1 MHVIGI
7 VGRVYFNK
15 DDQEIIQ
22 THDAVRRYVDS
33 KNDMVAITI
42 LPTEDLHYHEIQDGS
57 DEINYDKIN
66 HVLEMCDAYIVPGG
80 TYAYNLDQYVIKY
93 AIEHDKPLLAICLGF
108 QMMCS
113 LFAKNR
119 DRFDMTVHSSTD
131 RHHGKPNEYAH
142 SVVINKGTL
151 LSEIMGEENIDV
163 NSVHNDIV
171 DFEMN
176 DLVINAIS
184 DDGVI
189 EGVEY
194 PNKKFILGLQWHP
207 EYLRDENSEKVLSRF
222 VEEIRNGKEG

>member
-1 MHVIGI
+1 
-7 VGRVYFNK
+7 
-15 DDQEIIQ
+15 
-22 THDAVRRYVDS
+22 
-33 KNDMVAITI
+33 
-42 LPTEDLHYHEIQDGS
+42 
-57 DEINYDKIN
+57 
-66 HVLEMCDAYIVPGG
+66 
-80 TYAYNLDQYVIKY
+80 
-93 AIEHDKPLLAICLGF
+93 
-108 QMMCS
+108 
-113 LFAKNR
+113 
-119 DRFDMTVHSSTD
+119 
-131 RHHGKPNEYAH
+131 
-142 SVVINKGTL
+142 
-151 LSEIMGEENIDV
+151 MGEENIDV